1 MKTDYFK
8 AVCYL
13 ALLGF
18 IFCVASPATA
28 IEMCPRSDRYSC
40 VVDGDTL
47 WLDGVNY
54 RLEGYDTPEP
64 HNNVCGGFAE
74 IDLARA
80 ATSRFMD
87 LLNQNDWE
95 LRSLGSADRY
105 GRVLANIYI
114 NGEDVGDILVRE
126 GLARY
131 WPDGDEF
138 WCD

>member
-1 MKTDYFK
+1 LF
-8 AVCYL
+8 
-13 ALLGF
+13 ALILTVFG
-18 IFCVASPATA
+18 ALPAAA
-28 IEMCPRSDRYSC
+28 IEMCPRTNRHTC

-54 RLEGYDTPEP
+54 RLEGYDTPEE
-64 HNNVCGGFAE
+64 HTNICGSFTE

-80 ATSRFMD
+80 ATRRFLE
-87 LLNQNDWE
+87 LLNENAWD
-95 LRSLGSADRY
+95 LHSRGRADRY
-105 GRVLANIYI
+105 GRVLANVTI